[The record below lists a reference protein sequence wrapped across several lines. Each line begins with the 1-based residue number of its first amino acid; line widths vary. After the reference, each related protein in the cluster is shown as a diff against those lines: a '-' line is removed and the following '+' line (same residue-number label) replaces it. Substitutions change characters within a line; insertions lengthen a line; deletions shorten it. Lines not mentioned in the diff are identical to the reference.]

1 MTQTQDS
8 PPPTP
13 QSQPETP
20 QAAGGVVFLRSLG
33 QETLRIFASTPRVLG
48 MVWHASP
55 GRVATLAVLTVVQ
68 GLLPTATIWV
78 AKLVVDGVVAAVT
91 SSGDPEAM
99 AAVVRYV
106 GWQFALGAAQIGLGH
121 VSSIVQQRLSD
132 VVGHRLSVQVLE
144 RANALDLAHFETP
157 EFYDRLRNAQRLG
170 SQPVNLVTGGLLQ
183 LARNAIVLVSM
194 VALLARFHPALPLI
208 IVLAALP
215 SLLSQMYYGRF
226 GWQLMHRQAS
236 MYRKQ
241 NYLASVMTSDSH
253 AKEIRLFGLGDHL
266 LGRYVETA
274 QEVLRQDWDFR
285 SRRRRSQSLLSLL
298 STSVGTGAYLY
309 AVLQAA
315 AGRISLGDLT
325 LYSGA
330 VSQTQNTL
338 QQLLTGISSIYE
350 TNLQVDDLFTYL
362 DFKPVV
368 VSGPRLVKV
377 PRPLQ
382 LGVEFRNVTFTYPL
396 SSGAGA
402 PVAPAGDGRPRPP
415 WMRHDGSG
423 GDGRRHRGPRE
434 VLKGVSFTLPAGKT
448 VALVGANGAGKT
460 TLVKLLGRLYDP
472 TEGEIL
478 LDGTNLREFDLEDLR
493 SQVAVV
499 FQDYARYQLPARDN
513 IGFGQV
519 ERLADTERI
528 VRAAAQ
534 GGAEPVIERL
544 SEGYDTTLGRMFS
557 GGVELSGGEW
567 QKVALARGFM
577 RESPQLLVLD
587 EPTAALDAQA
597 EYDIYERF
605 RELTHGRTTLLISH
619 RFSTVRMA
627 DLIVVLEDGRII
639 EQGSHEQL
647 QAAAGTYA
655 RLYEMQAQRYR

>member
-1 MTQTQDS
+1 VTQTQGS
-8 PPPTP
+8 PPPALQATK
-13 QSQPETP
+13 SQQEPP
-20 QAAGGVVFLRSLG
+20 QAAGGVVFLRSLSK
-33 QETLRIFASTPRVLG
+33 ETLRIFASTPRVLG

-91 SSGDPEAM
+91 SGGNPEAI
-99 AAVVRYV
+99 AVVVRYV
-106 GWQFALGAAQIGLGH
+106 GWQFVLGAAQIGLGH

-132 VVGHRLSVQVLE
+132 VVGHQLSVQVLA

-266 LGRYVETA
+266 LGRYVETT

-382 LGVEFRNVTFTYPL
+382 HGVEFRNVTFTYPL
-396 SSGAGA
+396 SSAAGA
-402 PVAPAGDGRPRPP
+402 PTGDGRPRPP

-519 ERLADTERI
+519 DRLADTERI

-534 GGAEPVIERL
+534 DGAEPVIERL
-544 SEGYDTTLGRMFS
+544 SDGYDTTLGRMFS

-577 RESPQLLVLD
+577 RDSPQLLVLD

-605 RELTHGRTTLLISH
+605 RALTQGRTTLLISH